1 MAGEVRKVMKGF
13 LITGCLSFIGTY
25 AFAQCSKSDTG
36 IWWAMGITCASIT
49 AQRIILY
56 LDKK

>member
-1 MAGEVRKVMKGF
+1 MRKVMKGF

-25 AFAQCSKSDTG
+25 AFAQCSKSDIG